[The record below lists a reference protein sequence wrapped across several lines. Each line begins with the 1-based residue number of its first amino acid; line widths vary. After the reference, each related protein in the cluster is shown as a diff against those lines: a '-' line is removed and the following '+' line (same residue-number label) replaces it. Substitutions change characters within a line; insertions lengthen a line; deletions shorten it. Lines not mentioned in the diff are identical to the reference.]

1 MERSEVAACCYRNL
15 HKSCLPIALTPFPR
29 YQFYSV
35 YTGWPQ
41 NVVHFQHT
49 ISSEPFKIK
58 WNKFYQNVPSV
69 LGHNKTKAKL
79 RRILNS
85 YVKTT
90 TQPLFPETSGTFR
103 WNLFYFILNGSKDM
117 VCWKVYNF
125 FGPPWTILRNCL
137 WPWGVLQFRYDHT
150 TADMTGTV
158 GPTLCA
164 SCGAY
169 ID

>member
-1 MERSEVAACCYRNL
+1 MERSEVAACCYWNL

-49 ISSEPFKIK
+49 ISSKPFKIK
-58 WNKFYQNVPSV
+58 WYKFYQNVLSV
-69 LGHNKTKAKL
+69 LGYNKTKAKL

-125 FGPPWTILRNCL
+125 FLATLNNLTQLPVTLRC
-137 WPWGVLQFRYDHT
+137 PSVSIRSYDSWHDRHCRPY
-150 TADMTGTV
+150 ALRFV
-158 GPTLCA
+158 C
-164 SCGAY
+164 
-169 ID
+169 I

>member
-1 MERSEVAACCYRNL
+1 MERSEVAACYWNL

-58 WNKFYQNVPSV
+58 WNKFYQNVASV
-69 LGHNKTKAKL
+69 LGYNKTKAKL

-103 WNLFYFILNGSKDM
+103 WNLFYFILNGSKDI

-125 FGPPWTILRNCL
+125 LGHPEQSYAIACDLEVSFSFDTIIRQLTWQALSALRFAL
-137 WPWGVLQFRYDHT
+137 RV
-150 TADMTGTV
+150 
-158 GPTLCA
+158 
-164 SCGAY
+164 Y
-169 ID
+169 IG